1 MPQSP
6 DLRSSQ
12 ALPKAIGKW
21 QPTAYLGE
29 GNWSRV
35 YQARPSG
42 CSPTSPADYAIKQ
55 LRPERTDDPLAR
67 NILAREITIGQQV
80 SHPNLSP
87 VLDAGIAQQCPYL
100 VMPLLTGISLN
111 KLCCQ
116 QPLISITQAAWFL
129 RQISQGIAALHQH
142 GWIHADIKPGNVMLA
157 TDGHATLIDFGLAR
171 RIDSDDCAVGSPFVG
186 TLSYAAPEMISS
198 TMPIGPQVDVYS
210 LGVTTFELLSGKTPF
225 AGVSSQDLATAHLQN
240 HPPAV
245 RRWVPG
251 LQREISQLLQA
262 MLAKQPVDR
271 PTLAEVISA
280 YTRLEV
286 ETFAERALYCPGRQ
300 ETLPRENVA

>member
-1 MPQSP
+1 MPPSP

-12 ALPKAIGKW
+12 VLPKAIGKW
-21 QPTAYLGE
+21 EPTAYLGE

-35 YQARPSG
+35 YQARPGG

-55 LRPERTDDPLAR
+55 LRLERADDPLAR
-67 NILAREITIGQQV
+67 NILAREMTIGQQV

-87 VLDAGIAQQCPYL
+87 VLDAGLAQQRPYL
-100 VMPLLTGISLN
+100 VMPLLSGVSLQE
-111 KLCCQ
+111 LCCQ
-116 QPLISITQAAWFL
+116 QPLLSITQTVWFL
-129 RQISQGIAALHQH
+129 RQISQGIATLHQH
-142 GWIHADIKPGNVMLA
+142 GWIHADIKPSNVMLA
-157 TDGHATLIDFGLAR
+157 PDGHATLIDFGLAR
-171 RIDSDDCAVGSPFVG
+171 RIDSDECAADSPFVG

-198 TMPIGPQVDVYS
+198 DMPIGPQVDVYS

-225 AGVSSQDLATAHLQN
+225 SGLPSQDVATAHLHD

-262 MLAKQPVDR
+262 MLAKRPVDR

-280 YTRLEV
+280 YTRLEI
-286 ETFAERALYCPGRQ
+286 ETFAERPLWGPGRQ
-300 ETLPRENVA
+300 ETLTSEKAA

>member
-6 DLRSSQ
+6 DLRSSE

-35 YQARPSG
+35 YQARPSS
-42 CSPTSPADYAIKQ
+42 CSSTNPADYAIKQ

-67 NILAREITIGQQV
+67 KVLAREITIGQQV

-87 VLDAGIAQQCPYL
+87 VLDAGITQQRPYL
-100 VMPLLTGISLN
+100 VMPLLSGISLQ

-116 QPLISITQAAWFL
+116 QPLISITQAAWVL
-129 RQISQGIAALHQH
+129 RQISQGIATLHQH

-171 RIDSDDCAVGSPFVG
+171 RIGSDDCAVGSPFVG

-225 AGVSSQDLATAHLQN
+225 PDLPSQDLAAAHLHD

-262 MLAKQPVDR
+262 MLAKRPVDR
-271 PTLAEVISA
+271 PTLPEVIGA
-280 YTRLEV
+280 FIRLEV
-286 ETFAERALYCPGRQ
+286 ETFAERTLWCPGRQ
-300 ETLPRENVA
+300 ETLPKEKAA

>member
-1 MPQSP
+1 MPQSLHP
-6 DLRSSQ
+6 RSSQ
-12 ALPKAIGKW
+12 VLPKTIGKW

-35 YQARPSG
+35 YQARPIG

-55 LRPERTDDPLAR
+55 LRLERADDPIAR
-67 NILAREITIGQQV
+67 NILTREMAIGKQV

-87 VLDAGIAQQCPYL
+87 VLDAGMAQQRPYL
-100 VMPLLTGISLN
+100 VMPLLSGVSLQE
-111 KLCCQ
+111 LCCQ
-116 QPLISITQAAWFL
+116 QPLLSITQTAWFL
-129 RQISQGIAALHQH
+129 RQISQGIATLHQH
-142 GWIHADIKPGNVMLA
+142 GWIHGDIKPSNVMLA

-171 RIDSDDCAVGSPFVG
+171 RIDSEEWAADSPFVG

-198 TMPIGPQVDVYS
+198 DMPIGPEVDVYS
-210 LGVTTFELLSGKTPF
+210 LGVTTFELLSGNTPF
-225 AGVSSQDLATAHLQN
+225 SGRPSQDIATAHLHD

-262 MLAKQPVDR
+262 MLAKRPVDR
-271 PTLAEVISA
+271 PTLTEVISA
-280 YTRLEV
+280 YTRLEI
-286 ETFAERALYCPGRQ
+286 ETFAERPNWGPGRQ
-300 ETLPRENVA
+300 ETLSSEKVA